1 METMAKRTSKKTP
14 FDPDLGDPNLMLVR
28 MRAELAFASGCTR
41 SRTVTVPGGRTID
54 LEGGV
59 FYVVADESI
68 RARVLEQLVDFGRP
82 FDKSGNPKLF
92 EEVAQPVAIE
102 EELAAKP
109 RGLRP
114 DQHVGAAANPRRIEL
129 AALASVLAGEA
140 LITARAAL
148 EAHEAAGAV
157 LRAHVAFLE
166 SAG

>member
-14 FDPDLGDPNLMLVR
+14 IDPDLGDPSLMLVR
-28 MRAELAFASGCTR
+28 MRPELATTSGQTR
-41 SRTVTVPGGRTID
+41 SRTITAPGGRTID

-59 FYVVADESI
+59 FYIVADESI

-82 FDKSGNPKLF
+82 FELSRNPKLF
-92 EEVAQPVAIE
+92 EELAQTVAIE

-129 AALASVLAGEA
+129 AALASVLASEA
-140 LITARAAL
+140 LITARATLEAL
-148 EAHEAAGAV
+148 ETATAAA
-157 LRAHVAFLE
+157 RSHVAFLE
-166 SAG
+166 NAG